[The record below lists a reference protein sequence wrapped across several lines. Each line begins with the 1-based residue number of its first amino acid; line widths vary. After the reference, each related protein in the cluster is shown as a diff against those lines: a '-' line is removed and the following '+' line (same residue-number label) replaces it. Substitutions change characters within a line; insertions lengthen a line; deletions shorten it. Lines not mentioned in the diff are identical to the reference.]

1 MGSHRARQTGDR
13 GGRRCRCRR
22 DRTPGG
28 RLRRFRGDHRG
39 DARGRGR
46 GGRMIV
52 VVGLPAYADS
62 PAGASPAGT
71 SPAGASPAGSS
82 PDGEKCAGGM
92 AVEVAAAAQRRGSQV
107 ELVGKVGEDGAG
119 DAVVLALGRLGI
131 GHAALLRDP
140 VRPTP
145 VLTAGA
151 ALVDDSAE
159 VDADTP
165 AATVLPANPA
175 ERPSLDAAD
184 IELALR
190 YLPAATVIVLTD
202 PLPDG
207 ALAVAVEAATF
218 ATARLIVVVPAG
230 SSPPE
235 VSVEATILE
244 AP

>member
-1 MGSHRARQTGDR
+1 
-13 GGRRCRCRR
+13 
-22 DRTPGG
+22 
-28 RLRRFRGDHRG
+28 
-39 DARGRGR
+39 
-46 GGRMIV
+46 MIV

-62 PAGASPAGT
+62 PAGASPAGA

-82 PDGEKCAGGM
+82 PAGEKCAGGM

-151 ALVDDSAE
+151 AIVDDSAE
-159 VDADTP
+159 VDADTTV
-165 AATVLPANPA
+165 ATVLPANPA

-218 ATARLIVVVPAG
+218 ATARLIVVVAAG
-230 SSPPE
+230 AAPPE
-235 VSVEATILE
+235 VSIEATVLE
-244 AP
+244 APADDDGSFGRLVGTFAAALDAGADPAAAFLEAVTASGWEPAAD